1 MQLETLEEYFEKHPP
16 NFHNRMFQTHP
27 HFLKKMLWE
36 YKGGASLRFLGRKYK
51 KHHASIKHQ
60 VLKDKIIPKIPPRE
74 QTKLVDRKKKQIKPS
89 YPATFH
95 EPSKYSHVTDRT
107 INYGKSYKEI
117 LKEQQDR
124 HKSKLDVMVGL

>member
-1 MQLETLEEYFEKHPP
+1 MIEFCEEHPNIKLISVKNEDGTIKQRCAMCDMYTLAE
-16 NFHNRMFQTHP
+16 
-27 HFLKKMLWE
+27 
-36 YKGGASLRFLGRKYK
+36 
-51 KHHASIKHQ
+51 
-60 VLKDKIIPKIPPRE
+60 D

-95 EPSKYSHVTDRT
+95 EPSKYSHITD